1 MMLRPSPLCR
11 AAFVLAVGFHV
22 LSARAEFRTTER
34 TVTQLAEGLYV
45 IRHPDAPDGFPQGN
59 TTVAIGRDAVLVV
72 DSCYLPSAARADL
85 AQIRQWTDKPV
96 RYLVNTHWH
105 YDHQLGNGVY
115 ADACPGLAI
124 IAHPE
129 TRDQIRGMNPGWFER
144 YPALATRM
152 RKTLDT
158 GIRANGQPLTAEV
171 RPLVEQSLAARLA
184 VQAEFDAQPG
194 RVPNVLV
201 EDSLTLD
208 LGGRTAR
215 VLHLGR
221 GNTAG
226 DVVVQFPED
235 GVVAAGDLI
244 DTPVPYIGSGYPKDQ
259 VKTLAALAQLQPKW
273 FVPGH
278 GEVLNAERGQ
288 AHVQLTR
295 DYLSDVAAKMKTAV
309 HKLGNNPADFEK
321 VKAEV
326 EKTVDFDG
334 WRKKFVGDHKGD
346 QDYFDSFPKAGAIA
360 ASFAETWPQ

>member
-1 MMLRPSPLCR
+1 MRPASLLRPLLLALALLP
-11 AAFVLAVGFHV
+11 AVLHADY
-22 LSARAEFRTTER
+22 RTTER
-34 TVTQLAEGLYV
+34 SVTQLTDGVYV

-59 TTVAIGRDAVLVV
+59 TTVVIGQDAVLVV
-72 DSCYLPSAARADL
+72 DSCYLPSTAREDI

-105 YDHQLGNGVY
+105 YDHQLGNGAY
-115 ADACPGLAI
+115 ADAFPGLAI
-124 IAHPE
+124 IAHAE

-144 YPALATRM
+144 YPEQGARM
-152 RKTLDT
+152 QKTLDT
-158 GIRANGQPLTAEV
+158 GIRANGQPLAPEN
-171 RPLVEQSLAARLA
+171 RPRLEQALKGRQA
-184 VQAEFDAQPG
+184 VQAEFDAKPG

-201 EDSLTLD
+201 DRELTLD

-226 DVVVQFPED
+226 DVVVHLPED

-244 DTPVPYIGSGYPKDQ
+244 DTPVPYIGSGYLRDQ
-259 VKTLAALAQLQPKW
+259 IKTLEAMGRLQPRW

-278 GEVLNAERGQ
+278 GKVLSAEEGQ

-295 DYLSDVAAKMKTAV
+295 DYLADVTAKMKAAI
-309 HKLGNNPADFEK
+309 HKLGNNPNDFEK

-326 EKTVDFDG
+326 LKTVDFDG
-334 WRKKFVGDHKGD
+334 WRQKFVGDNKDD
-346 QDYFDSFPKAGAIA
+346 QAYFDGFPKEGALYVA
-360 ASFAETWPQ
+360 FAETWPQ